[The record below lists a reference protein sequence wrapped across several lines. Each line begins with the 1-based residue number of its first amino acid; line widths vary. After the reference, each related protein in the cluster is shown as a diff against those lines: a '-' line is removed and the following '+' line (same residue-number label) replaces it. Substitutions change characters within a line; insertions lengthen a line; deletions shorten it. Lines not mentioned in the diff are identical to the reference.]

1 MKKMKLFYGI
11 LIGTMIF
18 SACSSDDD
26 NNENCN
32 NEVWGLS
39 KSCTPEC
46 VYFVEY
52 GPDENNTTT
61 IETNEATFD
70 FYKLIVE
77 DDNELDCWEG
87 EK

>member
-1 MKKMKLFYGI
+1 MKKMKLFCGI
-11 LIGTMIF
+11 LIGLMIF
-18 SACSSDDD
+18 SSCSSDDD
-26 NNENCN
+26 SNDNCSI
-32 NEVWGLS
+32 EIWGMS
-39 KSCTPEC
+39 KNCTPEC
-46 VYFVEY
+46 VYSVEY

-70 FYKLIVE
+70 FYTQIVE